1 MNLTNFK
8 WEKDAD
14 GIVTLTWDVPGK
26 PVNVL
31 SMAAIG
37 ATMPRMANADTIETT
52 KQVSSTTTYSGT
64 VSEIQPSSSTIVIKS
79 ESAPEPM
86 RYTFNEKT
94 MFVDSAGNVVQQ
106 DTIRNQPVTV
116 YYSKDGDNM
125 MVSKVVVTKQ
135 APTMMEKKTTTTT
148 TSETR

>member
-1 MNLTNFK
+1 MKTRVLISL
-8 WEKDAD
+8 AA
-14 GIVTLTWDVPGK
+14 
-26 PVNVL
+26 VL

-37 ATMPRMANADTIETT
+37 AAMPRTATGETIETT
-52 KQVSSTTTYSGT
+52 KQVSSSTTYSGT

-79 ESAPEPM
+79 ESAPQPM

-116 YYSKDGDNM
+116 YYTKDGDQM
-125 MVSKVVVTKQ
+125 TVSKVVVTKP
-135 APTMMEKKTTTTT
+135 APSMMEKKTTTTT
-148 TSETR
+148 TEVR

>member
-1 MNLTNFK
+1 MKTRALTSL
-8 WEKDAD
+8 AA
-14 GIVTLTWDVPGK
+14 
-26 PVNVL
+26 VL

-94 MFVDSAGNVVQQ
+94 TFVDASGNVVTQEA
-106 DTIRNQPVTV
+106 IRNQPVTV
-116 YYSKDGDNM
+116 FYSKDGDHM

-135 APTMMEKKTTTTT
+135 APSMMEKKTTTTT
-148 TSETR
+148 TTTEDR